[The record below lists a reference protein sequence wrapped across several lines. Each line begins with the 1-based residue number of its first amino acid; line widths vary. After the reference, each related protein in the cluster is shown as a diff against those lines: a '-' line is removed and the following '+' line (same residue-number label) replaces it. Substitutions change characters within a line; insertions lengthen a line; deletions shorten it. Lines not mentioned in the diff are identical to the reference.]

1 MLQKTIH
8 PKAKLPLLLC
18 KLTKWPSEQLNYIG
32 VSHIG
37 AAEVLKEGQV
47 PFCASDMRQVQVW
60 IHGTITKLKKY
71 TNYSTIPHY
80 HQKTKP
86 SRLLF
91 TVENFCRLTK
101 SCMDCN

>member
-47 PFCASDMRQVQVW
+47 PFCASDMRQVQV
-60 IHGTITKLKKY
+60 
-71 TNYSTIPHY
+71 
-80 HQKTKP
+80 
-86 SRLLF
+86 
-91 TVENFCRLTK
+91 
-101 SCMDCN
+101 